1 MYYHR
6 KARVVYLA
14 NPRTA
19 SQATAAALLTVGFKK
34 AVPGDHHSRLFE
46 VGPVTPAN
54 RDDWW
59 VFTTCRNHFDAAV
72 SWVFAK
78 HQGEPPEWNVD
89 AFRNAFD
96 GNPWVGLDTLWHRHP
111 FTSTVIDEF
120 FRFESLEADLAR
132 MLPPRGIAV
141 PELPRINAS
150 PGRNGAPYQ
159 RFYSPETRAYVAER
173 FETEIAAFGYRFL
186 ALGDAPDV
194 RPV

>member
-19 SQATAAALLTVGFKK
+19 SQATAAAFLTVGFEK
-34 AVPGDHHSRLFE
+34 AKPGDHHSRLFE

-54 RDDWW
+54 RDDW

-89 AFRNAFD
+89 AFRNALE
-96 GNPWVGLDTLWHRHP
+96 GNPWVGPDTLWHRHP
-111 FTSTVIDEF
+111 FNSEVVDEF
-120 FRFESLEADLAR
+120 FRFESLEDDLAR
-132 MLPPRGIAV
+132 MLPPRGVAV
-141 PELPRINAS
+141 PELRRINLS
-150 PGRNGAPYQ
+150 PDRNGAPYQ
-159 RFYSPETRAYVAER
+159 FFYSPESRAYVAER
-173 FETEIAAFGYRFL
+173 FKTEIAAFGYRFID
-186 ALGDAPDV
+186 LGPYANV